1 MNYVTLNPI
10 SYWFKDNQCKTVFGM
25 KCENGLINIFS
36 NPFIGG
42 SRVDLLLDCNHLICT
57 REDIGDIS
65 YNILI
70 RSATRLAD
78 KYSCNNFI
86 PLVLQRE
93 LSVYFVVII
102 DIDSNCIYSSL
113 YNFNGTILF
122 KKERVY
128 V

>member
-10 SYWFKDNQCKTVFGM
+10 SYWFKDNQYKTVFGM
-25 KCENGLINIFS
+25 KCENGLISIFS
-36 NPFIGG
+36 NPFIGD

-57 REDIGDIS
+57 REDIGEIS
-65 YNILI
+65 YNIMLN
-70 RSATRLAD
+70 SAIKLAE

-93 LSVYFVVII
+93 LSVYFTIII
-102 DIDSNCIYSSL
+102 DLDNSNVYSSL
-113 YNFNGTILF
+113 YDFKGSILF